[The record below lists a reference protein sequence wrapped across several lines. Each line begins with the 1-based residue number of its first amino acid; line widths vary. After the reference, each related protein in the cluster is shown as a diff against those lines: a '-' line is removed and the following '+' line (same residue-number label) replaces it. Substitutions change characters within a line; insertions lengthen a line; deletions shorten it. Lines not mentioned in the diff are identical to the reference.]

1 MQEAAAKIQAA
12 FRGFKK
18 SQPEGGGGDGGPR
31 SQRQQQPLSE
41 ENMRLRQQIE
51 QERRD
56 RELALRR
63 AQESNSSIEDL
74 NTPQP
79 LDVLRL
85 RARAAVEGI

>member
-31 SQRQQQPLSE
+31 SQRQPLSE